1 MEYGIISIL
10 IPLLTIFL
18 AIITKD
24 VIVSLMGG
32 IFAGLLVLNGYN
44 PLTAFVALFDGIIN
58 LLSEGWIAK
67 TLLFSLMIGAVIK
80 LLSSSG
86 AVNRFINWLSIKA
99 ERIDSP
105 KGAMLLAYIIGVVI
119 FIESSITALVAGTVA
134 KPLCDKNGV
143 SREKLA
149 YICDSTSA
157 PICSLIP
164 LNAWGALLL
173 GLIVTAIDTQVIS
186 GDSVSLL
193 IASIPYNFYSLF
205 TLVIVLVVIL
215 LDINIG
221 PMKYATPHPYVI
233 VEDVEYQGKASAF
246 PMLLPL
252 IIMVVS
258 VPFGLYL
265 TGDGDIFKGSG
276 STSVYY
282 AIIVTLLFMY
292 VYYVGTKMLSH
303 KAYFKGFFEGLGDM
317 IPVMLILLF
326 AIFIG
331 KVIGDLGTAKYL
343 AHLLNGN
350 INPIFVPLL
359 IFLVAAITAFS
370 TGTSWGTFSIMM
382 PIGLALGATMD
393 LHIPLVI
400 AAVISGGIFGDHAS
414 PISDTTIISSMAAG
428 CDHVEHV
435 RTQLP
440 YALFGG
446 LLASIGFLLSGW
458 VTIRVWPMSAVVKK
472 YAMARFFRSMAL
484 LIGSGLGFFQQ
495 EKHPFFYLHPRWEL

>member
-1 MEYGIISIL
+1 MEYGILSIA
-10 IPLLTIFL
+10 IPLLTIIL

-24 VIVSLMGG
+24 VIVSLLGG

-44 PLTAFVALFDGIIN
+44 PLIAFVALFDGVIE

-67 TLLFSLMIGAVIK
+67 TLLFALLIGAIIK
-80 LLSSSG
+80 LLTISG
-86 AVNRFINWLSIKA
+86 AVNRFVMYLSMKA
-99 ERIDSP
+99 EKIDSP
-105 KGAMLLAYIIGVVI
+105 KGAMLLAYVIGVII
-119 FIESSITALVAGTVA
+119 FIESSITSLVAGTVA
-134 KPLCDKNGV
+134 KPLCDKNRV

-173 GLIVTAIDTQVIS
+173 GLIVTAIDSHVIS
-186 GDSVSLL
+186 GDGVSLL

-205 TLVIVLVVIL
+205 TLVIVLAVIFL
-215 LDINIG
+215 NMNIG
-221 PMKYATPHPYVI
+221 PMKYAVPQTYHADDI
-233 VEDVEYQGKASAF
+233 KHEGKATPF

-252 IIMVVS
+252 LVMVIS
-258 VPFGLYL
+258 VPAGLYL
-265 TGDGDIFKGSG
+265 TGKGDIFKGSG

-282 AIIVTLLFMY
+282 AVIITLLFMY
-292 VYYVGTKMLSH
+292 VYYVSTKMLSH
-303 KAYFKGFFEGLGDM
+303 KNYFKGFYEGLGEM
-317 IPVMLILLF
+317 IPVVMILLF
-326 AIFIG
+326 ALFIG

-343 AHLLNGN
+343 AHLLSGN
-350 INPIFVPLL
+350 ISPVFMPLL
-359 IFLVAAITAFS
+359 IFIVASITAFS

-393 LHIPLVI
+393 LDIPLVI

-440 YALFGG
+440 YALIGG
-446 LLASIGFLLSGW
+446 ALASVAFLVTGW
-458 VTIRVWPMSAVVKK
+458 LTI
-472 YAMARFFRSMAL
+472 
-484 LIGSGLGFFQQ
+484 
-495 EKHPFFYLHPRWEL
+495 

>member
-1 MEYGIISIL
+1 MEYGIISIT
-10 IPLLTIFL
+10 IPLLTILL

-32 IFAGLLVLNGYN
+32 IFAGLLVTHGYN
-44 PLTAFVALFDGIIN
+44 PLESFVALFDGIVA

-80 LLSSSG
+80 LLSASG
-86 AVNRFINWLSIKA
+86 AVSHFVNWLSTKA
-99 ERIDSP
+99 SHIDSP

-119 FIESSITALVAGTVA
+119 FIESSITSLVAGTVA

-173 GLIVTAIDTQVIS
+173 GLIVTAIDSNVIS
-186 GDSVSLL
+186 GDGVSLL

-205 TLVIVLVVIL
+205 TLLIVLAVIF

-221 PMKYATPHPYVI
+221 PMRHATPKPYNATHLTHHG
-233 VEDVEYQGKASAF
+233 DATPWA
-246 PMLLPL
+246 MLLPL
-252 IIMVVS
+252 VVMVLA
-258 VPFGLYL
+258 VPTGLYL

-292 VYYVGTKMLSH
+292 LLYIPTKMLTH
-303 KAYFKGFFEGLGDM
+303 KTYFKNFYEGLGEM

-331 KVIGDLGTAKYL
+331 KVIGELGTAKYL
-343 AHLLNGN
+343 AHLLSGN
-350 INPIFVPLL
+350 INPTLVPLL
-359 IFLVAAITAFS
+359 IFIIASITAFS

-382 PIGLALGATMD
+382 PIGLALGASMD

-435 RTQLP
+435 RTQIP
-440 YALFGG
+440 YALVGG
-446 LLASIGFLLSGW
+446 VLAGVGFLVAGYFT
-458 VTIRVWPMSAVVKK
+458 V
-472 YAMARFFRSMAL
+472 
-484 LIGSGLGFFQQ
+484 
-495 EKHPFFYLHPRWEL
+495 

>member
-1 MEYGIISIL
+1 MEYGIISIV

-44 PLTAFVALFDGIIN
+44 PLTAFVALFDGIIK

-80 LLSSSG
+80 LLTISG
-86 AVNRFINWLSIKA
+86 AVNRFVNWLSNKA
-99 ERIDSP
+99 EKIDSP
-105 KGAMLLAYIIGVVI
+105 KGAMLLAYVIGVVI
-119 FIESSITALVAGTVA
+119 FIESSITSLVAGTVA

-173 GLIVTAIDTQVIS
+173 GLIITAIDGNVIK
-186 GDSVSLL
+186 GDGVSLL
-193 IASIPYNFYSLF
+193 VASIPYNFYSII
-205 TLVIVLVVIL
+205 TLVIVLFVIFFKF
-215 LDINIG
+215 DIG
-221 PMKYATPHPYVI
+221 PMRHSKPHPYNATHL
-233 VEDVEYQGKASAF
+233 EHEGKATPWA
-246 PMLLPL
+246 MILPL
-252 IIMVVS
+252 VVMVAA
-258 VPFGLYL
+258 VPTGLYL
-265 TGDGDIFKGSG
+265 TGKGDIFKGSG

-292 VYYVGTKMLSH
+292 VYYVSTKMLSH
-303 KAYFKGFFEGLGDM
+303 KEYFKGFFEGLGDM
-317 IPVMLILLF
+317 IPVMLILMF

-343 AHLLNGN
+343 AHLLSGN
-350 INPIFVPLL
+350 ISPVLMPLL
-359 IFLVAAITAFS
+359 IFVVASITAFS

-382 PIGLALGATMD
+382 PIGLALGASMD
-393 LHIPLVI
+393 LDIPLVI

-440 YALFGG
+440 YALFAGV
-446 LLASIGFLLSGW
+446 LAGVGFLVAGYFT
-458 VTIRVWPMSAVVKK
+458 V
-472 YAMARFFRSMAL
+472 
-484 LIGSGLGFFQQ
+484 
-495 EKHPFFYLHPRWEL
+495 

>member
-1 MEYGIISIL
+1 MEYGILSIL

-44 PLTAFVALFDGIIN
+44 PLTAFVALFDGIIS

-80 LLSSSG
+80 LLSTSG
-86 AVNRFINWLSIKA
+86 AVSRFVHWLSTRA
-99 ERIDSP
+99 QSIDSP
-105 KGAMLLAYIIGVVI
+105 KGAMLLAYVIGVVI
-119 FIESSITALVAGTVA
+119 FIESSITSLVAGTVA

-173 GLIVTAIDTQVIS
+173 GLIVTAIDSQVIS
-186 GDSVSLL
+186 GDGVSLL
-193 IASIPYNFYSLF
+193 IASIPYNFYSLI
-205 TLVIVLVVIL
+205 TLLIVLGVIL
-215 LDINIG
+215 LDVNIG
-221 PMKYATPHPYVI
+221 PMKHTTPQPYI
-233 VEDVEYQGKASAF
+233 TEDMHHEGKASPF
-246 PMLLPL
+246 PMVLPL
-252 IIMVVS
+252 IVMVLA

-265 TGDGDIFKGSG
+265 TGDGDMFKGSG

-292 VYYVGTKMLSH
+292 VYYVSTKMLSH
-303 KAYFKGFFEGLGDM
+303 KEYFKSFFEGLGDM

-343 AHLLNGN
+343 AHLLSGN
-350 INPIFVPLL
+350 ISPVLIPLL
-359 IFLVAAITAFS
+359 IFLVASITAFS

-446 LLASIGFLLSGW
+446 ILAGFGFLVAGW
-458 VTIRVWPMSAVVKK
+458 VT
-472 YAMARFFRSMAL
+472 
-484 LIGSGLGFFQQ
+484 G
-495 EKHPFFYLHPRWEL
+495 

>member
-1 MEYGIISIL
+1 MEYGIISIA

-24 VIVSLMGG
+24 VIVSLIGG
-32 IFAGLLVLNGYN
+32 IFAGLLVINGYD
-44 PLTAFVALFDGIIN
+44 PLAAFTALFNGIID

-67 TLLFSLMIGAVIK
+67 TLIFSLMIGAVIK
-80 LLSSSG
+80 LLSTSG
-86 AVNRFINWLSIKA
+86 AVNRFVTYLSAKA
-99 ERIDSP
+99 EKIDSP
-105 KGAMLLAYIIGVVI
+105 KGAMLLAYVIGVVI
-119 FIESSITALVAGTVA
+119 FIESSITSLVAGTVA

-157 PICSLIP
+157 PVCSLIP

-173 GLIVTAIDTQVIS
+173 GLIVTAIDANVIQ
-186 GDSVSLL
+186 GDGVSLL

-205 TLVIVLVVIL
+205 TLAIVLGVIFL
-215 LDINIG
+215 NINIG
-221 PMKYATPHPYVI
+221 PMKDAIPQNYHEDHIKHEGKSTP
-233 VEDVEYQGKASAF
+233 F

-252 IIMVVS
+252 LVMVIA

-265 TGDGDIFKGSG
+265 TGKGDIFKGSG

-292 VYYVGTKMLSH
+292 VYYVSTKMLTH
-303 KAYFKGFFEGLGDM
+303 RVYFKGFYEGLGEM
-317 IPVMLILLF
+317 IPIMLILMF

-343 AHLLNGN
+343 AHLLSGN
-350 INPIFVPLL
+350 ISPLLMPLL
-359 IFLVAAITAFS
+359 IFIVASITAFS

-382 PIGLALGATMD
+382 PIGLALGASMGLD
-393 LHIPLVI
+393 IPLVI

-440 YALFGG
+440 YALIGG
-446 LLASIGFLLSGW
+446 VLAGVAFLVAGW
-458 VTIRVWPMSAVVKK
+458 VTV
-472 YAMARFFRSMAL
+472 
-484 LIGSGLGFFQQ
+484 
-495 EKHPFFYLHPRWEL
+495 

>member
-1 MEYGIISIL
+1 MEYGILSIA
-10 IPLLTIFL
+10 IPLLTIIL

-32 IFAGLLVLNGYN
+32 IFTGLLVLNAYN
-44 PLTAFVALFDGIIN
+44 PIDAFIALFDGVIA
-58 LLSEGWIAK
+58 LFSEGWIAK
-67 TLLFSLMIGAVIK
+67 TLLFIVMVGSIIR
-80 LLSSSG
+80 LLTLSG
-86 AVNRFINWLSIKA
+86 AVDSFVVYLSQKA
-99 ERIDSP
+99 KKIDSP
-105 KGAMLLAYIIGVVI
+105 VGAMLLAYIIGVVI

-186 GDSVSLL
+186 GDGVSLL
-193 IASIPYNFYSLF
+193 LASIPYNFYSLI
-205 TLVIVLVVIL
+205 TLAIVLGVIFL
-215 LDINIG
+215 NINIG
-221 PMKYATPHPYVI
+221 PMKFTSPEPYIILQNETDINATPY
-233 VEDVEYQGKASAF
+233 K
-246 PMLLPL
+246 MLLPIL
-252 IIMVVS
+252 VMVLM
-258 VPFGLYL
+258 VPVGLYL
-265 TGDGDIFKGSG
+265 SGKGDMFKGSG

-282 AIIVTLLFMY
+282 AVIVTLFFMY
-292 VYYVGTKMLSH
+292 LYFVPTKTLSH
-303 KAYFKGFFEGLGDM
+303 KNYFKGLYEGIGDM
-317 IPVMLILLF
+317 IPVGMIMVFALL
-326 AIFIG
+326 IG

-343 AHLLNGN
+343 AHMLSGN
-350 INPIFVPLL
+350 ISPILMPLL
-359 IFLVAAITAFS
+359 IFLVASITAFS

-400 AAVISGGIFGDHAS
+400 AAVISGGIFGDHSS

-440 YALFGG
+440 YALLGG
-446 LLASIGFLLSGW
+446 VLASGAFLTAGW
-458 VTIRVWPMSAVVKK
+458 LTV
-472 YAMARFFRSMAL
+472 
-484 LIGSGLGFFQQ
+484 
-495 EKHPFFYLHPRWEL
+495 

>member
-1 MEYGIISIL
+1 MEYGILSIA
-10 IPLLTIFL
+10 IPLLTIIL

-24 VIVSLMGG
+24 VIVSLLGG

-44 PLTAFVALFDGIIN
+44 PLTAFTALFDGIIT
-58 LLSEGWIAK
+58 LFAEGWIAK
-67 TLLFSLMIGAVIK
+67 TIFFILMVGSIIRLLTL
-80 LLSSSG
+80 SG
-86 AVNRFINWLSIKA
+86 AVNRFVSYLSTKA

-105 KGAMLLAYIIGVVI
+105 KGAMLLAYFIGVII
-119 FIESSITALVAGTVA
+119 FIESSITSLVAGTVA

-173 GLIVTAIDTQVIS
+173 GLIVTAIDSHIIS
-186 GDSVSLL
+186 GDGVSLL

-205 TLVIVLVVIL
+205 TLVIVLGVIFL
-215 LDINIG
+215 NINIG
-221 PMKYATPHPYVI
+221 PMKDALPQSYHAAHI
-233 VEDVEYQGKASAF
+233 EHEGKSSPF

-252 IIMVVS
+252 LVMVIS
-258 VPFGLYL
+258 VPVGLYL
-265 TGDGDIFKGSG
+265 TGQGDIFKGSG

-282 AIIVTLLFMY
+282 AVIITLLFIY
-292 VYYVGTKMLSH
+292 IYYVGTRMLSH
-303 KAYFKGFFEGLGDM
+303 KDYFKGLYEGLGEM
-317 IPVMLILLF
+317 IPVGMIMLF
-326 AIFIG
+326 ALLIG

-343 AHLLNGN
+343 AHLLSGN
-350 INPIFVPLL
+350 ISPVLVPLL
-359 IFLVAAITAFS
+359 IFIVSSITAFS

-382 PIGLALGATMD
+382 PIGLALGANMGLD
-393 LHIPLVI
+393 IPLVI

-440 YALFGG
+440 YALIGG
-446 LLASIGFLLSGW
+446 ALASLAFLVTGW
-458 VTIRVWPMSAVVKK
+458 LTV
-472 YAMARFFRSMAL
+472 
-484 LIGSGLGFFQQ
+484 
-495 EKHPFFYLHPRWEL
+495 